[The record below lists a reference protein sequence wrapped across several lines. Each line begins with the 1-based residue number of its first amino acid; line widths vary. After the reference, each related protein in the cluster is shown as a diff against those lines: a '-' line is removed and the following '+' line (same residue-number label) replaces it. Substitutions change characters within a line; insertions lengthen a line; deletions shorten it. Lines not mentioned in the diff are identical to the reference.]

1 MWHRANKSPCLQE
14 KQQVYVTA
22 GIEEPTDLTGQMTA
36 AVVAATMALEHYG
49 WITKGEILDNFQVAR
64 RLYNVTYETQGGV
77 LKHYRS
83 LWTSDSYWDD
93 RLWAVRIHDCTKL
106 AHG

>member
-1 MWHRANKSPCLQE
+1 MGLQE

-22 GIEEPTDLTGQMTA
+22 GIEEPTDLTAQMTA
-36 AVVAATMALEHYG
+36 GIVAATMALAQYG
-49 WITKGEILDNFQVAR
+49 WMESKGAILDNFQVAR

-93 RLWAVRIHDCTKL
+93 RLWAVRSLHRTPCVPYV
-106 AHG
+106 